1 MSDNANKNKIK
12 NLSDK
17 SINNEVYEQME
28 TDNLD
33 IELIR
38 KRKNRLN
45 FSSAEYYGENRENP
59 CTIFILII
67 IFFFSLFFAF
77 FSFKNR
83 MSKTTINKK
92 FTLNYKIDYKKNKTR
107 NYITHRDFEA
117 LSISQFPS
125 GNFIIHDEILAII
138 YDNNFKELQQI
149 YIFDI
154 ELLQAKTHF
163 PKIIKLIIKDDNNF
177 IICTSYGSIK
187 FYTKIN
193 GEFIFKNEIKDLD
206 LTNIYLTSNKDKLFA
221 LSNNTLY
228 IFEENNDKDFII
240 KKNIYLSNIE
250 NENIITELFGQNNTD
265 LMILEDKNILIVKQ
279 VNSIKFYNMTKNY
292 ELIYTFKDK
301 YIVGMERFE
310 DDKLLIICD
319 FNYFKIISIY
329 ENKVYNSIKTD
340 FELVDVKYHKDKGII
355 LLGGAFEVS
364 DRHMRICHSKIQIY
378 RYDNFELIKDIKDE
392 QYYTVDEINILS
404 NGNVAI
410 CYGKAATFWN
420 IVEN

>member
-1 MSDNANKNKIK
+1 MSNNINKNTIK

-17 SINNEVYEQME
+17 TNNNEVYEQME
-28 TDNLD
+28 IDKLD
-33 IELIR
+33 INLIQ
-38 KRKNRLN
+38 KKKNTKKSSSKKLN
-45 FSSAEYYGENRENP
+45 KKLIIIIIP
-59 CTIFILII
+59 II
-67 IFFFSLFFAF
+67 IFFLILLYLFYN
-77 FSFKNR
+77 KNKNNQKLITFR
-83 MSKTTINKK
+83 NIA
-92 FTLNYKIDYKKNKTR
+92 LNYKIDYKKNIIR
-107 NYITHRDFEA
+107 NHRAHRDFEA

-154 ELLQAKTHF
+154 YLLQAKIHF

-221 LSNNTLY
+221 LSNNTLHIY
-228 IFEENNDKDFII
+228 EENNDKDFII
-240 KKNIYLSNIE
+240 QKNISLSSIE
-250 NENIITELFGQNNTD
+250 NENIITVLMGKKNTD
-265 LMILEDKNILIVKQ
+265 IMILEDKNILIVKQ

-319 FNYFKIISIY
+319 FNYFKIISIC

-364 DRHMRICHSKIQIY
+364 DRHMRICHSKLQIY

>member
-1 MSDNANKNKIK
+1 MGDNTNENKIK
-12 NLSDK
+12 NLDDK
-17 SINNEVYEQME
+17 SNNNEVYEQME

-33 IELIR
+33 IELIQKEKYIR
-38 KRKNRLN
+38 KYSY
-45 FSSAEYYGENRENP
+45 SSEENKELKEF
-59 CTIFILII
+59 CGFCISIILCLLSIL
-67 IFFFSLFFAF
+67 LFFNGI
-77 FSFKNR
+77 KMR
-83 MSKTTINKK
+83 IDRYGTNKK
-92 FTLNYKIDYKKNKTR
+92 FTLNYKIDYKKNKIR
-107 NYITHRDFEA
+107 NYIAHRDFGA

-125 GNFIIHDEILAII
+125 GNFIIHDEILVII
-138 YDNNFKELQQI
+138 YDNNFKQLQQI

-154 ELLQAKTHF
+154 DLLQAKTYF
-163 PKIIKLIIKDDNNF
+163 PKIKKLIIKNDNNF
-177 IICTSYGSIK
+177 IISTSYGSIK

-206 LTNIYLTSNKDKLFA
+206 IINIYLTSNKDKIFA
-221 LSNNTLY
+221 LSNNTLH

-240 KKNIYLSNIE
+240 KKNISLPNIE
-250 NENIITELFGQNNTD
+250 NEQAINELIEHKDTD
-265 LMILEDKNILIVKQ
+265 IMILEDKNILIIMEF
-279 VNSIKFYNMTKNY
+279 NSIKFYNMTKNY

-329 ENKVYNSIKTD
+329 EHKVYNSIKTD

-364 DRHMRICHSKIQIY
+364 DRHMRICHSKLQIY
-378 RYDNFELIKDIKDE
+378 RYDNFELIKNIKDE

-410 CYGKAATFWN
+410 CYGNAATFWN

>member
-17 SINNEVYEQME
+17 SNNNEVYEQME

-45 FSSAEYYGENRENP
+45 FSSAEYNRENRENP
-59 CTIFILII
+59 CIIFILII
-67 IFFFSLFFAF
+67 ICFFSLCLTY
-77 FSFKNR
+77 SGFKNR
-83 MSKTTINKK
+83 MSETTINKK

-154 ELLQAKTHF
+154 DLIQTKTHF

-206 LTNIYLTSNKDKLFA
+206 LTNLYLTSNKDKLFA

-292 ELIYTFKDK
+292 ELINTFKDK
-301 YIVGMERFE
+301 YIIGMERFE
-310 DDKLLIICD
+310 DDKLLIICNH
-319 FNYFKIISIY
+319 NYFKIISIY
-329 ENKVYNSIKTD
+329 ENKLFYTIKTD
-340 FELVDVKYHKDKGII
+340 IEVADVKYHKDKDMII
-355 LLGGAFEVS
+355 VGGTYTVNT
-364 DRHMRICHSKIQIY
+364 RLVHLCYSKIQIY
-378 RYDNFELIKDIKDE
+378 RNDNFLLVKEIKDK
-392 QYYTVDEINILS
+392 QYYNIEEINILS
-404 NGNVAI
+404 NGNLAI
-410 CYGKAATFWN
+410 CYGGAATFWN
-420 IVEN
+420 IEEI